1 MSGKIFLLFSFFF
14 LKCSIT
20 GCSAQPTASCPEG
33 VMAWNFRSPE
43 FFSLYVK
50 TETKSN
56 IWRFL
61 MSDNGSI
68 LSHSL
73 SIAVEKSIVSRK
85 YFFLLLYW
93 NIFIYVN
100 VNTILYYFPIN
111 SNFINSTSV
120 HSQSML
126 INPPD
131 WRDGAWL
138 STSTLI
144 ILSSCKAGELDTKFV
159 I

>member
-1 MSGKIFLLFSFFF
+1 MYRKIFFLFSFFF

-73 SIAVEKSIVSRK
+73 SIAGEKSIVLRK
-85 YFFLLLYW
+85 YFFLLSYW
-93 NIFIYVN
+93 NILKY
-100 VNTILYYFPIN
+100 VNTILYFPIN
-111 SNFINSTSV
+111 SKFINSTSV
-120 HSQSML
+120 HFQSML

-144 ILSSCKAGELDTKFV
+144 ILSSCKAGEWDTKFV